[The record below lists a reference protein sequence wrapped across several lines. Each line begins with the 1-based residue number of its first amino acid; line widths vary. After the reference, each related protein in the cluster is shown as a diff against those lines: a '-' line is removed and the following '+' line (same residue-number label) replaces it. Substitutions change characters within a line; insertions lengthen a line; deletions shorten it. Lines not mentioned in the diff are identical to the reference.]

1 MPELSLRRH
10 LHLPNLRLREPQV
23 TIKGDAMHPLFTTM
37 ASTSFNTLLD
47 HRNQFLGFVQRRVQD
62 AATAEDI
69 LQAAYVRALQH
80 EGELQEQE
88 SVVGWFYRVL
98 RNAVIDLYRRRATES
113 KALEVWGREMER
125 EVAPG
130 YEIRN
135 EICVCLSRVMDT
147 INPAYADVLRSV
159 DLGEQ
164 RLQDF
169 AQEHNISA
177 ANAAVRVHRARASF
191 RKHLVRTCG
200 ACAEHG
206 CVDCTCRKP

>member
-1 MPELSLRRH
+1 
-10 LHLPNLRLREPQV
+10 
-23 TIKGDAMHPLFTTM
+23 MHPLSTTM

-47 HRNQFLGFVQRRVQD
+47 HRNQFLGFVQGRVED

-69 LQAAYVRALQH
+69 LQAAYMRALQH
-80 EGELQEQE
+80 EGELQERE

-98 RNAVIDLYRRRATES
+98 RNAVIDLYRRRASES
-113 KALEVWGREMER
+113 KALEEWGREMEDQ
-125 EVAPG
+125 VVPG
-130 YEIRN
+130 PEIQN

-147 INPAYADVLRSV
+147 INPAYAEVLRSV

-169 AQEHNISA
+169 AQEHEISA

-191 RKHLVRTCG
+191 RKHLVQTCG

-206 CVDCTCRKP
+206 CTG

>member
-1 MPELSLRRH
+1 MSSSPFH
-10 LHLPNLRLREPQV
+10 Q
-23 TIKGDAMHPLFTTM
+23 M
-37 ASTSFNTLLD
+37 AASSFNTLLE

-69 LQAAYVRALQH
+69 LQAAYIRALQH
-80 EGELQEQE
+80 EGDLQAQE

-98 RNAVIDLYRRRATES
+98 RNAVIDLYRRRASES
-113 KALEVWGREMER
+113 KALKEWGREMEGQS
-125 EVAPG
+125 VPSH
-130 YEIRN
+130 EIQN
-135 EICVCLSRVMDT
+135 EICACLSRVMDT
-147 INPAYADVLRSV
+147 INPAYADALRSV

-169 AQEHNISA
+169 AEEHNISA
-177 ANAAVRVHRARASF
+177 SNAAVRIHRARAAF

-206 CVDCTCRKP
+206 CI

>member
-1 MPELSLRRH
+1 
-10 LHLPNLRLREPQV
+10 
-23 TIKGDAMHPLFTTM
+23 M
-37 ASTSFNTLLD
+37 AASSFNTLLE

-69 LQAAYVRALQH
+69 LQAAYIHALQH
-80 EGELQEQE
+80 EGELQDRE

-98 RNAVIDLYRRRATES
+98 RNAIIDLYRRRASES
-113 KALEVWGREMER
+113 KALKEWGREMEGQS
-125 EVAPG
+125 VPSH
-130 YEIRN
+130 EIQN
-135 EICVCLSRVMDT
+135 EICARLSSVMDT
-147 INPAYADVLRSV
+147 INPAYADALRSV

-169 AQEHNISA
+169 AEEHKISA
-177 ANAAVRVHRARASF
+177 SNAAVRVHRARAAF

-206 CVDCTCRKP
+206 CIDCTCRKR

>member
-1 MPELSLRRH
+1 
-10 LHLPNLRLREPQV
+10 
-23 TIKGDAMHPLFTTM
+23 M

-47 HRNQFLGFVQRRVQD
+47 HRKQFLGFVQRRVQD
-62 AATAEDI
+62 VATAEDV
-69 LQAAYVRALQH
+69 LQAAYMRALQH

-98 RNAVIDLYRRRATES
+98 RNAVIDLYRRRASES
-113 KALEVWGREMER
+113 KALEEWGREMEDQ
-125 EVAPG
+125 VIPG
-130 YEIRN
+130 QEIQN
-135 EICVCLSRVMDT
+135 EICMCLSRVMDT
-147 INPAYADVLRSV
+147 IKPAYADVLRSV

-191 RKHLVRTCG
+191 RKHLVQTCG

-206 CVDCTCRKP
+206 CVDCTCRRR